1 MNLLARQITLTLTFA
16 VAVASCDSGSVAVDA
31 TTELTSEAT
40 IGDEGTSEGSA
51 LLPENT
57 PGGDLSQNPTT
68 TSENTVELFGPDS
81 FIRLASGEGG
91 FDAIIDSGD
100 RFGRDHDRAGDING
114 DGVVDLVFGAR
125 SDDDGAT
132 DAGAVYILFMNAD
145 GTVASHQK
153 ISALEGGFTD
163 TLVEGNFFGY
173 GVAGIGDY
181 NADNIPDIA
190 VSAPTAANRAIYILH
205 LQSDGTVKSMTK
217 TDGINAQGLSAMG
230 DLNGDGRI
238 DLVAAEPN
246 AAGGGAIKI
255 LFFNGES
262 TLNTDETVTISST
275 EGSFGDGI
283 NEGDQFGGR
292 ESAPLGDIDNDGTIE
307 IAVGA
312 FQSDGGTG
320 AIWILSLD
328 PLNFNVLS
336 KTKIAPGL
344 AGFNESIPTDVNPNG
359 TSGGQFGHAMAVV
372 GDLNGDGITD
382 LVTGAN
388 QLNEGYGYILYLN
401 SDKTVKTFTRINGSE
416 GGFNLALEE
425 EERFS
430 RSISFVGDNKE
441 NGSVTINMGGGAG
454 VSGAVYQLE
463 LEACDFEK
471 QDGNKFWSDGLTFF
485 TNWNH
490 NQQLVTGPLS
500 FEQCALIM
508 FENSAVNMTYNERDG
523 RCIVKDE
530 TAILTDSQELSEAY
544 TRVCR

>member
-1 MNLLARQITLTLTFA
+1 M
-16 VAVASCDSGSVAVDA
+16 
-31 TTELTSEAT
+31 
-40 IGDEGTSEGSA
+40 
-51 LLPENT
+51 
-57 PGGDLSQNPTT
+57 
-68 TSENTVELFGPDS
+68 
-81 FIRLASGEGG
+81 
-91 FDAIIDSGD
+91 
-100 RFGRDHDRAGDING
+100 
-114 DGVVDLVFGAR
+114 
-125 SDDDGAT
+125 
-132 DAGAVYILFMNAD
+132 
-145 GTVASHQK
+145 
-153 ISALEGGFTD
+153 
-163 TLVEGNFFGY
+163 
-173 GVAGIGDY
+173 
-181 NADNIPDIA
+181 
-190 VSAPTAANRAIYILH
+190 AAY
-205 LQSDGTVKSMTK
+205 Q
-217 TDGINAQGLSAMG
+217 SAMG

-382 LVTGAN
+382 LVTG
-388 QLNEGYGYILYLN
+388 
-401 SDKTVKTFTRINGSE
+401 
-416 GGFNLALEE
+416 
-425 EERFS
+425 
-430 RSISFVGDNKE
+430 
-441 NGSVTINMGGGAG
+441 
-454 VSGAVYQLE
+454 
-463 LEACDFEK
+463 
-471 QDGNKFWSDGLTFF
+471 
-485 TNWNH
+485 
-490 NQQLVTGPLS
+490 PLS